1 MKEASP
7 TAIRQQTIGVGDPSY
22 NGRYAMTNETLT
34 GAGFRVGAAGAGIK
48 ASGGLDVGIVVS
60 DSPCSAAAVFT
71 SNRFCGAPVIV
82 GREHV
87 RSGRLQGI
95 VVNSGCSNVATG
107 QRGINDARRMCRQL
121 AERIGAKRED
131 ILPASTGVIG
141 HFLPMAKVLRGI
153 DLAVEN
159 LSDSIEAGHRF
170 AQAIMTTDTRPKET
184 FQQVPIRRSTVNIAG
199 CCKGSGMIAPN
210 MATMLAFIGTDAA
223 IAPAALRQALHDA
236 VEGSF
241 NRVTVDEC
249 QSTSDTV
256 VILAN
261 GRAGGRQIS
270 RTATV
275 DYRRFAGALAEVCND
290 LAYKIAEDG
299 EGATRVIEVVV
310 RHAATP
316 ADAHEVARA
325 VAVSPLVRT
334 AVHGGD
340 PNWGR
345 IVQAVGTS
353 RARFK
358 PETITVHICGQ
369 AVFAHGRPVESADL
383 ARVSRG
389 MREKH
394 VPIVVDL
401 KAGRAADRVW
411 TCDLT
416 KDYITI
422 NADYHT

>member
-1 MKEASP
+1 
-7 TAIRQQTIGVGDPSY
+7 
-22 NGRYAMTNETLT
+22 MTNETLT
-34 GAGFRVGAAGAGIK
+34 GAGFRVGTAAAGIK
-48 ASGGLDVGIVVS
+48 ASGGLDVGIIVS
-60 DSPCSAAAVFT
+60 DGPCAAAAVFT
-71 SNRFCGAPVIV
+71 SNRFCGAPVVV
-82 GREHV
+82 GREHI
-87 RSGRLQGI
+87 RNGRLQGV

-107 QRGINDARRMCRQL
+107 SRGINDARRMCRQL
-121 AERIGAKRED
+121 AERIGGKAED

-141 HFLPMAKVLRGI
+141 HFLPMGKVLLGI
-153 DLAVEN
+153 GLAVKG
-159 LSDSIEAGHRF
+159 LSDSVEAGRRF
-170 AQAIMTTDTRPKET
+170 AQAIMTTDTRPKAA
-184 FQQVPIRRSTVNIAG
+184 FRRIRIGRSTVNIAG

-210 MATMLAFIGTDAA
+210 MATMLAFVGTDAA
-223 IAPAALRQALHDA
+223 ISPAALRRALGDA
-236 VEGSF
+236 VEESF

-261 GRAGGRQIS
+261 SRAGGRQI
-270 RTATV
+270 RHTAGM
-275 DYRRFAGALAEVCND
+275 DYRRFAGALSEVCNE

-299 EGATRVIEVVV
+299 EGATRVIEVVA
-310 RHAATP
+310 RRAANP
-316 ADAHEVARA
+316 ADAKEVARA

-345 IVQAVGTS
+345 IVQAVGTT

-358 PETITVHICGQ
+358 PESITVRICGQ
-369 AVFAHGRPVESADL
+369 MVFARGRPVEKADL

-401 KAGRAADRVW
+401 KAGRATDRVW